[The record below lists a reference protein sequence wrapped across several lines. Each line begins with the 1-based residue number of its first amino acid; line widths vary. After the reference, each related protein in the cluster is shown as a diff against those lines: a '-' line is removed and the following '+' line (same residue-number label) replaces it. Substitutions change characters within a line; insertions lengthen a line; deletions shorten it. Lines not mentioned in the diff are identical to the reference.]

1 MHAHLCAHTLT
12 NAHKTRKR
20 ATHIRTHYTLTSML
34 NNIQILAHFQSG
46 GLAEDN
52 RPANDFQLTKRKL
65 TYQSRI
71 RRRLLQ
77 PLHSRFTN
85 SEKYNYIWSILTETG
100 FWKLSILVRNKKKQH
115 SLRWFYYDVRI
126 TYLRTPLPFLLQRET
141 NERIKYIRK
150 KSKKEKASEELKFF
164 IDNRSELFRQRSS
177 LIASLCTLWKYEV
190 CISFTFG
197 RGGKS
202 HRVISFAYIYMHI
215 FQYKRWA
222 NKWNEKE
229 ENMILLMGVFWYF
242 LCGWCCGCRPSSLM
256 RWLPF
261 RPYGFPLLAL

>member
-85 SEKYNYIWSILTETG
+85 REIQLHMIYTYRNWILKTKYFSKEQEKTIQFTMVLLWRQNHVSTHSLALPSPE
-100 FWKLSILVRNKKKQH
+100 RNKWENKIH
-115 SLRWFYYDVRI
+115 S
-126 TYLRTPLPFLLQRET
+126 
-141 NERIKYIRK
+141 
-150 KSKKEKASEELKFF
+150 
-164 IDNRSELFRQRSS
+164 
-177 LIASLCTLWKYEV
+177 
-190 CISFTFG
+190 
-197 RGGKS
+197 
-202 HRVISFAYIYMHI
+202 
-215 FQYKRWA
+215 
-222 NKWNEKE
+222 
-229 ENMILLMGVFWYF
+229 
-242 LCGWCCGCRPSSLM
+242 
-256 RWLPF
+256 
-261 RPYGFPLLAL
+261 